1 MKFSAFITSIAI
13 VGSEAF
19 APGVSVNAR
28 SSTGEFYLAVRVV
41 NGESDDNLP
50 SERAESWTLKQ
61 TLILQRGA
69 SAIPKVGQKVSVGWS
84 WVLIEEIPASLCFFE
99 ISSTDD
105 KLSATDKSDSFDV
118 LRKCIMLQ
126 NIYNFL

>member
-50 SERAESWTLKQ
+50 SERAESWTLKV
-61 TLILQRGA
+61 TNAYPPEGGECNSKGGA
-69 SAIPKVGQKVSVGWS
+69 ESIGWMVMGS
-84 WVLIEEIPASLCFFE
+84 H
-99 ISSTDD
+99 
-105 KLSATDKSDSFDV
+105 
-118 LRKCIMLQ
+118 
-126 NIYNFL
+126 